1 MTHSRV
7 AVVTGASSGIGA
19 ACAKALASAGFH
31 VVCGARRIARLTEVA
46 EAAGG
51 EAWPLDVADAASV
64 HAFCDHVPHVNL
76 LVNNAGG
83 ALGLDRVADARDDD
97 WQQMFDSNVL
107 GLMRMTRELLP
118 RLEASGAGHIINI
131 GSIAGRE
138 AYPGGA
144 GYNAMKFG
152 VRAITKALRM
162 ELLGKPVR
170 ITEVAPGMVETEF
183 SEVRFR
189 GDRERAEKVYAGLTP
204 LTADDVADCV
214 VWAASRPSHVNVDE
228 IVVKPV
234 AQASVTLAH
243 RAPG

>member
-1 MTHSRV
+1 MTHSKV

-19 ACAKALASAGFH
+19 ACVSALSAAGFH
-31 VVCGARRIARLTEVA
+31 VVCGARRVERLNQVART
-46 EAAGG
+46 AGG
-51 EAWPLDVADAASV
+51 DAWPLDVADAASV
-64 HAFCDHVPHVNL
+64 RAFCEHVPNINL

-83 ALGLDRVADARDDD
+83 ALGLDRVSDATDED

-118 RLEASGAGHIINI
+118 RLEQSGDGHVINI

-138 AYPGGA
+138 VYAGGS

-152 VRAITKALRM
+152 VRAITRALRV

-170 ITEVAPGMVETEF
+170 VTEIVPGMVETEF

-189 GDRERAEKVYAGLTP
+189 GDKSRAAQVYAGLTP
-204 LTADDVADCV
+204 LTAGDVADCV
-214 VWAASRPSHVNVDE
+214 VWAATRPAHVNVDE
-228 IVVKPV
+228 IVVKPL